1 MKTVAAAV
9 LPVRFDGGG
18 VGAVAQP
25 QHCGEDEKRLD
36 AERLPDPS
44 AEQRD
49 IGFDCWRRENQWA
62 LCKNSCFNSGRVNG
76 VFGDKHDKEAKWND
90 SNG

>member
-49 IGFDCWRRENQWA
+49 IGFDC
-62 LCKNSCFNSGRVNG
+62 
-76 VFGDKHDKEAKWND
+76 
-90 SNG
+90 